1 MAPASV
7 LFAALLAAAAPAASA
22 EGLRWAAA
30 HSNTTAEIPVTQK
43 VLVEGVEVYGQS
55 AGFGQLNQC
64 VSFPRSFVT
73 DDTKPAVQV
82 CGTQTKVTVFL
93 RNRFE
98 DYHTYQLEIGACDT
112 TMDTEACA
120 TQGPSST
127 SWMSTAQTY
136 KIEQCATGISE
147 GPAPATPAG

>member
-1 MAPASV
+1 MAPAPA
-7 LFAALLAAAAPAASA
+7 LLAALLAAAASAAPA
-22 EGLRWAAA
+22 EGAKLTALR
-30 HSNTTAEIPVTQK
+30 SNSTAEIPVTQK

-73 DDTKPAVQV
+73 DDTKPTVQV

-93 RNRFE
+93 RNRCE

-112 TMDTEACA
+112 TMDTEACM
-120 TQGPSST
+120 TQGPSTT
-127 SWMSTAQTY
+127 SWMSTA
-136 KIEQCATGISE
+136 
-147 GPAPATPAG
+147 